1 MSHGKRPHKVGLI
14 AHEGDPLGLVLD
26 DLAEAGAVYESLG
39 GVETPIEFVRLSPAE
54 DASGCD
60 ALVVA
65 CTSAKAAAASHED
78 QRVYTASSSD
88 QGADLYIPHPER
100 LPRLMKKPRLGML
113 RRGLSKQIDAL
124 IRRIQVGD

>member
-26 DLAEAGAVYESLG
+26 DLAEAGVVY
-39 GVETPIEFVRLSPAE
+39 EFVRLSPAE

-88 QGADLYIPHPER
+88 HDADLYIPHPER